1 LGAVKRLDLAF
12 LVERQHH
19 GMGRRIDIEPDDVGK
34 LGGEAGIT
42 RALEGAQAVRLQFVR
57 PPDAL
62 HRAQREPYRLG
73 HRAAR
78 PMRRLMR
85 RFGAGQRH
93 QLGRLS
99 GRDRRLARLAGLVA
113 QQTFNP
119 HLGKARLPPPHRRP
133 ADADAVGNPMW
144 RFPIGRGEHDARPLD
159 VLARSIA
166 IRRDRRQLLT
176 LHCAQNHA
184 YLLCHGPHSPK
195 P

>member
-1 LGAVKRLDLAF
+1 
-12 LVERQHH
+12 
-19 GMGRRIDIEPDDVGK
+19 
-34 LGGEAGIT
+34 
-42 RALEGAQAVRLQFVR
+42 
-57 PPDAL
+57 
-62 HRAQREPYRLG
+62 
-73 HRAAR
+73 
-78 PMRRLMR
+78 MRRLMR

-99 GRDRRLARLAGLVA
+99 GRDPRLARLAGLVA

-119 HLGKARLPPPHRRP
+119 HLGEALLPPPHRRP
-133 ADADAVGNPMW
+133 ADADAVGNPLC
-144 RFPIGRGEHDARPLD
+144 RFPIGRGQHDARPLD

-166 IRRDRRQLLT
+166 IGRDRRQLLT

>member
-1 LGAVKRLDLAF
+1 MSASLASKRGSRDRLKGP
-12 LVERQHH
+12 Q
-19 GMGRRIDIEPDDVGK
+19 P
-34 LGGEAGIT
+34 
-42 RALEGAQAVRLQFVR
+42 VRLQFVR

-119 HLGKARLPPPHRRP
+119 HLGKALLPPPHRHT
-133 ADADAVGNPMW
+133 VGRLTLTLWAIRCGGSRSAEASTM
-144 RFPIGRGEHDARPLD
+144 R
-159 VLARSIA
+159 ARSTCL
-166 IRRDRRQLLT
+166 RDRLRSVAIAANCSRSTALKTTHTCCAMAPTPQSHDPV
-176 LHCAQNHA
+176 LHIQIA
-184 YLLCHGPHSPK
+184 L
-195 P
+195 